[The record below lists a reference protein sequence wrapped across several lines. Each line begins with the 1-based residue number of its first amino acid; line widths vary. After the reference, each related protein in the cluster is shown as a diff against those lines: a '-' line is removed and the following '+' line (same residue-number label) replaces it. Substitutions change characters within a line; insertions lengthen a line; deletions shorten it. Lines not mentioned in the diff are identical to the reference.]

1 MGSQTNFR
9 MERTKAKL
17 YGYDG
22 TNILVKGKIKVMRE
36 FQDAKQKSEFYVAK
50 TDSKTVL
57 SLQTWRVLGMIQIL
71 NEITSKEDKKKKKT
85 MEYQWKKQMLR
96 RKLR

>member
-1 MGSQTNFR
+1 

-17 YGYDG
+17 YGYGG

-57 SLQTWRVLGMIQIL
+57 SLQTWRELEMIQIL
-71 NEITSKEDKKKKKT
+71 NEVTSKEDKKK
-85 MEYQWKKQMLR
+85 
-96 RKLR
+96 RKRWNINGKSRC

>member
-1 MGSQTNFR
+1 

-17 YGYDG
+17 YGYGG

-57 SLQTWRVLGMIQIL
+57 SLQTWRELGMIQIL
-71 NEITSKEDKKKKKT
+71 NEVTSKEDKKK
-85 MEYQWKKQMLR
+85 
-96 RKLR
+96 RKRWNINGKSRC